1 LAQNALNFAVMNPD
15 IINNGGPEKRKH
27 CGGGRAFHS
36 RLEPFVDFIR
46 DQRQRRRTWQEIAA
60 VLFSEKG
67 CAITTQGVHQ
77 FYRRYLHR
85 RAQAHWEEIPS
96 VSKAITTQTGI
107 ATGTGAKT
115 NFGCNSVIARSSPA
129 KSRRYEL
136 NDPTNI

>member
-1 LAQNALNFAVMNPD
+1 MNQD
-15 IINNGGPEKRKH
+15 IINDGRPVKRKR

-67 CAITTQGVHQ
+67 CAITAQGVHQ
-77 FYRRYLHR
+77 FFRRYVQR
-85 RAQAHWEEIPS
+85 RAQAHWEETPS
-96 VSKAITTQTGI
+96 VSKAITTQT
-107 ATGTGAKT
+107 
-115 NFGCNSVIARSSPA
+115 VIAPA
-129 KSRRYEL
+129 PARKPILAATPQSREVRRPNPEDMKL

>member
-1 LAQNALNFAVMNPD
+1 MNPD
-15 IINNGGPEKRKH
+15 IISDGGPAKRKR

-46 DQRQRRRTWQEIAA
+46 EQRQRRRTWQEIAA

-85 RAQAHWEEIPS
+85 RGAQTHWEETLS
-96 VSKAITTQTGI
+96 VPKAITTQTGI
-107 ATGTGAKT
+107 APAP
-115 NFGCNSVIARSSPA
+115 AR
-129 KSRRYEL
+129 KSILAATPHPREVRRPNPEDMKL

>member
-1 LAQNALNFAVMNPD
+1 MNPD

-36 RLEPFVDFIR
+36 RIEPFVDFIR

-107 ATGTGAKT
+107 APAP
-115 NFGCNSVIARSSPA
+115 ARKPILA
-129 KSRRYEL
+129 ATPPLREVRRPNPDDIKL